1 MAFSLDDSLIAAGT
15 EDALVRVCPVLLFLL
30 GTLTYTYA
38 SRQVW
43 SVSTKE
49 LIHTLQGHSREIY
62 ALEFIP
68 GISSS
73 SYSIASSSGDRSIF
87 IWSLTQS
94 SSPSPTST
102 PLIVEEDLQSPN
114 TVLTAL
120 AVSPDG
126 KYIASGNLEG
136 QIRLWSSHGPSTADG
151 VKDNDGREWKAVVR
165 WQAHEEGVYSVRWAS
180 GNVRDVGIV
189 TGSLDKTLKRWT
201 LTLPDEGSSPKA
213 ECMKTMAGH
222 KVSALGQSGQQ
233 SAVES

>member
-180 GNVRDVGIV
+180 GNVIDVGIV

-213 ECMKTMAGH
+213 DCVKTMAGH
-222 KVSALGQSGQQ
+222 KVSALGQGGQQ
-233 SAVES
+233 SAVDR